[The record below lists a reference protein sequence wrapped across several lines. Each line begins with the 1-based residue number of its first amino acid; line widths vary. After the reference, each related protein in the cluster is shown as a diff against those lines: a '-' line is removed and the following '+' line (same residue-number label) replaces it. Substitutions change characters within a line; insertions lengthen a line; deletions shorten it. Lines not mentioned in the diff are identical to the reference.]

1 MIAHDRTRLIGRLT
15 LSRSAR
21 ELNLKTPLFA
31 WFVCLIHILC
41 YHGLSQE
48 IPENLQGIELYDW
61 IGHQAI
67 SDVEVSND
75 TLNSILE
82 AGLNSEDRDI
92 QSATLGALAWISV
105 YKSMNLPEYDRF
117 YVPRTVE
124 QIPALKE
131 NLIQIW
137 EQNRKQ
143 QPNPWIKVESDT
155 TDSNKEA
162 VFVEIRNGRTVWK
175 AQWAWLT
182 IPAVLVTFY
191 PQDPAVYDIVW
202 EAQHP
207 QQPLLTLS
215 LLDVGKFT
223 STKANEF
230 RIKYLTNQR
239 SPVQVQLQATLGLGR
254 FQSPRGLAALI
265 SLIQRDDVADNVVA
279 AALESIVTY
288 PDALKLYE
296 EQINGVLQRLDF
308 VLPVDVQLEA
318 PPGEI
323 TTYLMYFVTANQLE
337 GEIEQLLQPN
347 PR

>member
-21 ELNLKTPLFA
+21 EINLRPQF
-31 WFVCLIHILC
+31 FVFVVCTIHILC

-48 IPENLQGIELYDW
+48 IPESLQGIELYDW

-67 SDVEVSND
+67 SDVEVTND
-75 TLNSILE
+75 TLNSVLE
-82 AGLNSEDRDI
+82 AGINSKDRDI

-105 YKSMNLPEYDRF
+105 YKSMNLSEHDRF

-131 NLIQIW
+131 KLIQIW

-143 QPNPWIKVESDT
+143 QPNPWITAESDT
-155 TDSNKEA
+155 TGSNKDA

-191 PQDPAVYDIVW
+191 PQDPVVHDIVW
-202 EAQHP
+202 EVQHP

-230 RIKYLTNQR
+230 RIKCLTSQH
-239 SPVQVQLQATLGLGR
+239 SSVQVQLRATLGLGR
-254 FQSPRGLAALI
+254 FQSPLGLAALV
-265 SLIQRDDVADNVVA
+265 SLIQRDDVSHNVVA
-279 AALESIVTY
+279 VALESIVTY
-288 PDALKLYE
+288 PDALKLYA
-296 EQINGVLQRLDF
+296 EQINGVLERLDF
-308 VLPVDVQLEA
+308 VLPVDVQLKA

-323 TTYLMYFVTANQLE
+323 TTYLMYFVTSNQLE
-337 GEIEQLLQPN
+337 GEIEQLLQSN